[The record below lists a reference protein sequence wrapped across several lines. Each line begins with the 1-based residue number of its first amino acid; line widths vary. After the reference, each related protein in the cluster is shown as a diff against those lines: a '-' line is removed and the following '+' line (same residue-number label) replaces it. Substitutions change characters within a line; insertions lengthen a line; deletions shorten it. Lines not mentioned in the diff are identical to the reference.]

1 MAGQAQFERQCENH
15 GCPTRKLHQRGAAFC
30 NKIFV
35 VRRSETEGDS
45 QKNDSA
51 IWWKLYE

>member
-1 MAGQAQFERQCENH
+1 MAAPPEN
-15 GCPTRKLHQRGAAFC
+15 LHHRGAVFC

-35 VRRSETEGDS
+35 VIRSETEGDS

-51 IWWKLYE
+51 VWWKLYE